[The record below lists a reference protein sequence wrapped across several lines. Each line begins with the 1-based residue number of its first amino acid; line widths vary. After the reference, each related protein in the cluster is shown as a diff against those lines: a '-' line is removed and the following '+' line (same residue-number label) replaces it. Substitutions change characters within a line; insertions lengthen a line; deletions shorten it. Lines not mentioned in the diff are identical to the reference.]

1 MPFPFFLEKDKN
13 KMKTCTDC
21 VRKCGVDRPETLNGE
36 GTFGFCRCPRNP
48 VVARAMLH
56 CWEEPCISGTNGSGA
71 VFFAGC
77 NLRCVFCQNYEISS
91 HVQGKEISVERLREI
106 YGELIRKGAH
116 NINLVTP
123 GHYTEAVLASL
134 SPALPV
140 PVVYNTNG
148 YDSLET
154 LRKLAGKIQI
164 YLPDLKYSD
173 NALALKYSH
182 APDYFETAAAAID
195 EMFRQ
200 TGPYEMGDD
209 GLLRR
214 GVVVRHLILPRQVE
228 NSLRVID
235 HIAHHFRPGDILF
248 SLMRQ
253 YVPHGKIEEF
263 PELNRRVTDEEYEQV
278 EQYLFDSP
286 IEDGFVQD
294 EESASEEFIP
304 DFDNSGV

>member
-1 MPFPFFLEKDKN
+1 
-13 KMKTCTDC
+13 MKPCTDC
-21 VRKCGVDRPETLNGE
+21 VRKCGVNRPDTLNGE
-36 GTFGFCRCPRNP
+36 GSFGFCRCPRTP

-56 CWEEPCISGTNGSGA
+56 RWEEPCISGKNGSGA

-91 HVQGKEISVERLREI
+91 KVQGKEISIARLKEI
-106 YGELIRKGAH
+106 YHELIARGAH
-116 NINLVTP
+116 NINLVSP
-123 GHYTEAVLASL
+123 GHYTEAILASL
-134 SPALPV
+134 DQPLPV
-140 PVVYNTNG
+140 PVVYNSNG
-148 YDSLET
+148 YDSLDSLHRLE
-154 LRKLAGKIQI
+154 GKIKI

-200 TGPYEMGDD
+200 TGPYRMDD
-209 GLLRR
+209 SGMLQS
-214 GVVVRHLILPRQVE
+214 GVVVRHLILPGQVE

-235 HIAHHFRPGDILF
+235 HIAHHFKPGDILF

-253 YVPHGKIEEF
+253 YVPHGEIANF

>member
-1 MPFPFFLEKDKN
+1 
-13 KMKTCTDC
+13 MKPCTDC
-21 VRKCGVDRPETLNGE
+21 VRKCGVNRPDTLNGE
-36 GTFGFCRCPRNP
+36 GSFGFCRCPRIP

-56 CWEEPCISGTNGSGA
+56 RWEEPCISGKNGSGA

-91 HVQGKEISVERLREI
+91 KVQGKEISVERLKEI
-106 YGELIRKGAH
+106 YHELIARGAH

-123 GHYTEAVLASL
+123 GHYTEAILASL
-134 SPALPV
+134 DQPLPV
-140 PVVYNTNG
+140 PVVYNSNG
-148 YDSLET
+148 YDSLDSLHRLE
-154 LRKLAGKIQI
+154 GKIRI
-164 YLPDLKYSD
+164 FLPDLKYSD

-182 APDYFETAAAAID
+182 APDYFETATTAID

-200 TGPYEMGDD
+200 TGPYRMDD
-209 GLLRR
+209 SGMLQS
-214 GVVVRHLILPRQVE
+214 GVVVRHLILPGQIE

-235 HIAHHFRPGDILF
+235 HIAHHFKPGDILF

-253 YVPHGKIEEF
+253 YVPHGEIADF

-278 EQYLFDSP
+278 ELYLFDSP

>member
-1 MPFPFFLEKDKN
+1 
-13 KMKTCTDC
+13 MKPCTDC
-21 VRKCGVDRPETLNGE
+21 VRKCGVNRPDTLAGE
-36 GTFGFCRCPRNP
+36 GTFGFCRCPRTP

-56 CWEEPCISGTNGSGA
+56 RWEEPCISGKNGSGA
-71 VFFAGC
+71 VFFSGC

-91 HVQGKEISVERLREI
+91 RVQGKEITVTRLREI
-106 YGELIRKGAH
+106 YEELIRQGAH

-134 SPALPV
+134 ADPLPV

-154 LRKLAGKIQI
+154 LRKLEGKIQI
-164 YLPDLKYSD
+164 YLPDLKYAD
-173 NALALKYSH
+173 NALARKYSH
-182 APDYFETAAAAID
+182 APDYFETATAAIY

-200 TGPYEMGDD
+200 TGPYEMD
-209 GLLRR
+209 GSGMLRR
-214 GVVVRHLILPRQVE
+214 GVVVRHLILPGQVE
-228 NSLRVID
+228 NSCRVID

-253 YVPHGKIEEF
+253 YVPHGKIKAF
-263 PELNRRVTDEEYEQV
+263 PELNRRVTDEEYDQV

-304 DFDNSGV
+304 DFDRSGV

>member
-1 MPFPFFLEKDKN
+1 
-13 KMKTCTDC
+13 MKPCSDC
-21 VRKCGVDRPETLNGE
+21 VRKCGVNRPDTLNGE
-36 GTFGFCRCPRNP
+36 GTFGFCRCPRTP

-56 CWEEPCISGTNGSGA
+56 RWEEPCISGKNGSGA

-91 HVQGKEISVERLREI
+91 KVQGKEISVARLKEI
-106 YGELIRKGAH
+106 YHELIDRGAH

-123 GHYTEAVLASL
+123 GHYTEAILASL
-134 SPALPV
+134 DQPLPV
-140 PVVYNTNG
+140 PVVYNSNG
-148 YDSLET
+148 YDSLDSLHRLE
-154 LRKLAGKIQI
+154 GKIKI

-182 APDYFETAAAAID
+182 APDYFETATAAID

-200 TGPYEMGDD
+200 TGPYRMDD
-209 GLLRR
+209 SGMLQS
-214 GVVVRHLILPRQVE
+214 GVVVRHLILPGQVE

-235 HIAHHFRPGDILF
+235 HIAHHFKPGDILF

-253 YVPHGKIEEF
+253 YVPHGEIADF
-263 PELNRRVTDEEYEQV
+263 PELNRRVTDEEYELV